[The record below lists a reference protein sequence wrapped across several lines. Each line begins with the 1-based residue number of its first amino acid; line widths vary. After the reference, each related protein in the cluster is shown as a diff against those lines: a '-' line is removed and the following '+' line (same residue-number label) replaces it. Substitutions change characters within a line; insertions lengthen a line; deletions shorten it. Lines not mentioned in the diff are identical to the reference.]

1 MWPRMGSATFPLRE
15 RGALTVRPARL
26 LPAGLLQLS
35 VPSCV
40 WARGLPPSESP
51 GRGSGRRGPGLDS
64 GKLPGSSPGAAGLS
78 LSLPPPSGRSLS
90 LAPRR
95 PEEAFP
101 RPEGQRQVKPTG
113 GARPRPPPSCFA
125 LSRAVEETQIAGLPS
140 PALLKRQ
147 TLCAFP
153 GRGSSRRSGRLG
165 HG

>member
-26 LPAGLLQLS
+26 LPAGLPQLS

-78 LSLPPPSGRSLS
+78 LSLPPLREKPLSRPTQARGSLS
-90 LAPRR
+90 ASRGTKAGETDRR
-95 PEEAFP
+95 RA
-101 RPEGQRQVKPTG
+101 
-113 GARPRPPPSCFA
+113 PPPAPVLLCSLQGCGGNA
-125 LSRAVEETQIAGLPS
+125 NRGLTEPG
-140 PALLKRQ
+140 PA
-147 TLCAFP
+147 
-153 GRGSSRRSGRLG
+153 
-165 HG
+165 